1 MLLTD
6 PSKNLFQQTAKGGSA
21 KKGRGTEA
29 PRPHGLSRT
38 LGRPLLRFKLGSWAE
53 AVALPVVHISE
64 PLPIFSDA
72 HEALELVRIRFF
84 ASLAR

>member
-1 MLLTD
+1 M
-6 PSKNLFQQTAKGGSA
+6 
-21 KKGRGTEA
+21 
-29 PRPHGLSRT
+29 T
-38 LGRPLLRFKLGSWAE
+38 LGRPPVRLKLGSWAE

-72 HEALELVRIRFF
+72 HEALEFVGIMLF